1 MFQDVFVERKKQDL
15 ASATD
20 IEVSIELDKIA
31 ILPGSVLELFIPK
44 KQLDLVGNGNS
55 GRCRLVSAVQST
67 WTSCGVDRSTYPDHY
82 YMQTNAIMEGKK
94 GSTMKLAIVNVFA
107 NPSQVTFS
115 NASITLNV
123 KNQGYPIGETSSGAR
138 IFVFP
143 PLSKE
148 ELDKVSV
155 SQEGLITGQPTQL
168 TLSFQLKNRVPENS
182 IVILSLPEELL
193 IYDEA

>member
-1 MFQDVFVERKKQDL
+1 M
-15 ASATD
+15 
-20 IEVSIELDKIA
+20 
-31 ILPGSVLELFIPK
+31 
-44 KQLDLVGNGNS
+44 
-55 GRCRLVSAVQST
+55 
-67 WTSCGVDRSTYPDHY
+67 
-82 YMQTNAIMEGKK
+82 
-94 GSTMKLAIVNVFA
+94 
-107 NPSQVTFS
+107 TFS